1 MTDLL
6 NPDQRRSVAIVLRMF
21 EEILRRAD
29 AGLKEAETNGIL
41 YQRKMVLSPV
51 RRKEAQTLIDT
62 AYKHIGEL
70 ASTLGLEPELDNPAE
85 LISGEMSESWANLLD
100 SHSIKLK
107 RFGKVDPRLEYV
119 YDPAIQHLAQL
130 AIALASIFNTTSGE

>member
-21 EEILRRAD
+21 EENLRRAD
-29 AGLKEAETNGIL
+29 AALKEAETNGIL
-41 YQRKMVLSPV
+41 YQRKMLLSPEK
-51 RRKEAQTLIDT
+51 RQAAQTLIDT
-62 AYKHIGEL
+62 AYKHIGAL

-85 LISGEMSESWANLLD
+85 LIKGEMSESWANLLD
-100 SHSIKLK
+100 SRSIKLK

-119 YDPAIQHLAQL
+119 YDPTIQHLAQL
-130 AIALASIFNTTSGE
+130 ALALASIFNTTSGE